1 MSAESS
7 LKSSLPVAE
16 KPVAEKPVAE
26 TPVAEP
32 AEDSDGDD
40 LNDLLLGKR

>member
-16 KPVAEKPVAE
+16 KPVAEKP
-26 TPVAEP
+26 PVEP